1 MLNDILYFPVVQSSK
16 DELGQIIEVEDYN
29 KMVFCQKK
37 SVPQSEFFTAGQ
49 SGIKAECVLIVN
61 TLDFKNE
68 KKVKYKET
76 IYDIYREYER
86 NDERIEL
93 YCMVKANG

>member
-1 MLNDILYFPVVQSSK
+1 MLNDILYFPVVESSK
-16 DELGQIIEVEDYN
+16 DDLGQIIEVEDYK

-49 SGIKAECVLIVN
+49 NGIKAECVLIVN
-61 TLDFKNE
+61 TLDFNSE

-86 NDERIEL
+86 KDERIEL